1 MTCNVSQITRYP
13 ASKDPR
19 YTLLP
24 WSRIPFVP
32 VAAPESVPG
41 IIDISMRRMP
51 FYEWMGIR
59 EYRAEDEEA
68 PGAMKLALLIA
79 QSGAAGIS
87 RDGLRRLV
95 RLSPDTLEDL
105 LAALVAAGQVTE
117 LRMNGRRV
125 FRATM

>member
-1 MTCNVSQITRYP
+1 
-13 ASKDPR
+13 
-19 YTLLP
+19 
-24 WSRIPFVP
+24 
-32 VAAPESVPG
+32 
-41 IIDISMRRMP
+41 MP

-117 LRMNGRRV
+117 LRMNGQRV
-125 FRATM
+125 FRASM